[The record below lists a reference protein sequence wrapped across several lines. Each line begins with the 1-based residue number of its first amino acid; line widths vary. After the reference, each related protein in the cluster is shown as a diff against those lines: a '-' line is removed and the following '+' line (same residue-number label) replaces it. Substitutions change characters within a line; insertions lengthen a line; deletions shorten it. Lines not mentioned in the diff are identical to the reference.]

1 MIHGPATLNQPVT
14 IIYLRRTLLPGSS
27 SLPESRP
34 VTDRHC
40 FLFGLASDGVY
51 LATWVTPNAGELLP
65 HRFTLT
71 QLCATVS
78 DCRALP
84 GGLFSVA
91 LIPSLATGRR
101 YRPSCP
107 KKPGLSSRGRNH
119 QRSSS

>member
-1 MIHGPATLNQPVT
+1 MQTPKNAHRHRKNSAVQKKTESAISRVLFQMIHGPETLNQPVT

-71 QLCATVS
+71 RRCAIVAQR
-78 DCRALP
+78 RAVCFLW
-84 GGLFSVA
+84 
-91 LIPSLATGRR
+91 
-101 YRPSCP
+101 
-107 KKPGLSSRGRNH
+107 H
-119 QRSSS
+119 